1 MGIFYIENKNIRY
14 TKINNGDFL
23 RLDIM
28 AIAEGLSAN
37 GTYFTLESME
47 KAIPTFYNKP
57 ILAYYNKGK
66 KDVEEHNFMVSYD
79 MELEEAF
86 SDYDYASA
94 EKPVGIIPESA
105 TVSIEKIEGKNWIVI
120 KGALIWTEYNHR
132 LIKIIEKNLTK
143 KVSVEIEDVESHDVN
158 GIRTYDTFK
167 LYGITILGDDIKEG
181 ITGAKLTT
189 ENLVSDEEINR
200 YKKHITYALNENDL
214 FKKYIY
220 EENKYGNGSY
230 IKINKNKDSVSKDR
244 WGSVDKTKLRETV
257 LQAKNYKTAVK
268 SVYLLVEDG
277 WEEAPSE
284 KLKYPVMQYKDGEF
298 VYNAG
303 GLLQAQQYGEK
314 NDKRVSNKAL
324 SIREKLGLTGSKKE
338 ESMDKFVQ
346 MADEKGYVCLGRY
359 SDKLIFAQPVTCEK
373 DMESKEELKCF
384 AVDMERC
391 AEVEDGKCEF
401 EMCDC
406 AVEKV
411 IRMDDDDEEEMED
424 KLEEE
429 EEKDEKEFEEMKERA
444 EKAEKE
450 RDEYAEK
457 YAQAEKE
464 INEMKKAAFKAE
476 VEKCV
481 NAEEDLAE
489 DDKKDILEMCDKD
502 AFADMDGV
510 VREMAYKKYMAAKD
524 KKEKLA
530 YSLNISKEK
539 VNNKKESVIDRLN
552 SI

>member
-37 GTYFTLESME
+37 GTYFTLESMK

-158 GIRTYDTFK
+158 GILTYDIFK

-181 ITGAKLTT
+181 IPGAKLTT

-244 WGSVDKTKLRETV
+244 WGNVDKTKLRETV
-257 LQAKNYKTAVK
+257 LQAKNYKTAIK

-284 KLKYPVMQYKDGEF
+284 KLKYPVMQYKNGEF

-303 GLLQAQQYGEK
+303 GLL
-314 NDKRVSNKAL
+314 
-324 SIREKLGLTGSKKE
+324 
-338 ESMDKFVQ
+338 
-346 MADEKGYVCLGRY
+346 
-359 SDKLIFAQPVTCEK
+359 
-373 DMESKEELKCF
+373 
-384 AVDMERC
+384 
-391 AEVEDGKCEF
+391 
-401 EMCDC
+401 
-406 AVEKV
+406 
-411 IRMDDDDEEEMED
+411 
-424 KLEEE
+424 
-429 EEKDEKEFEEMKERA
+429 
-444 EKAEKE
+444 
-450 RDEYAEK
+450 
-457 YAQAEKE
+457 
-464 INEMKKAAFKAE
+464 
-476 VEKCV
+476 
-481 NAEEDLAE
+481 
-489 DDKKDILEMCDKD
+489 
-502 AFADMDGV
+502 
-510 VREMAYKKYMAAKD
+510 
-524 KKEKLA
+524 
-530 YSLNISKEK
+530 
-539 VNNKKESVIDRLN
+539 
-552 SI
+552 

>member
-214 FKKYIY
+214 FKKYLY

-230 IKINKNKDSVSKDR
+230 IKINKNKDSVSNDR

-303 GLLQAQQYGEK
+303 GLL
-314 NDKRVSNKAL
+314 
-324 SIREKLGLTGSKKE
+324 
-338 ESMDKFVQ
+338 
-346 MADEKGYVCLGRY
+346 
-359 SDKLIFAQPVTCEK
+359 
-373 DMESKEELKCF
+373 
-384 AVDMERC
+384 
-391 AEVEDGKCEF
+391 
-401 EMCDC
+401 
-406 AVEKV
+406 
-411 IRMDDDDEEEMED
+411 
-424 KLEEE
+424 
-429 EEKDEKEFEEMKERA
+429 
-444 EKAEKE
+444 
-450 RDEYAEK
+450 
-457 YAQAEKE
+457 
-464 INEMKKAAFKAE
+464 
-476 VEKCV
+476 
-481 NAEEDLAE
+481 
-489 DDKKDILEMCDKD
+489 
-502 AFADMDGV
+502 
-510 VREMAYKKYMAAKD
+510 
-524 KKEKLA
+524 
-530 YSLNISKEK
+530 
-539 VNNKKESVIDRLN
+539 
-552 SI
+552 